1 MSLRLVC
8 YLRINKMKYSDC
20 CGAELY
26 NHDELDLCPECLE
39 HCGVDEDLDE
49 YEMACDKADQDYN
62 AKIEDSL

>member
-1 MSLRLVC
+1 
-8 YLRINKMKYSDC
+8 MKYSDC